1 MLKNPNNRLYAIVD
15 ATDEK
20 AVGALKAALMP
31 YEPKYREGK
40 TVVIGGFN
48 DVLFV
53 EFCKREGPIF
63 DIMKNLAN
71 SYNFYPFYVIEE
83 GKSKHPKKDKF
94 GNSIQYFVV
103 EAAIADFAIPTQGF
117 DEWLKEFRAVAKA
130 IHHDDSVFLKLH
142 GYLRKEDGTVH
153 VLLANTESVNRQA
166 KADGVKLGEKGW
178 KEAVLKMAS
187 LLKIEMEFKKIRY
200 KYL

>member
-1 MLKNPNNRLYAIVD
+1 M
-15 ATDEK
+15 
-20 AVGALKAALMP
+20 
-31 YEPKYREGK
+31 
-40 TVVIGGFN
+40 
-48 DVLFV
+48 
-53 EFCKREGPIF
+53 
-63 DIMKNLAN
+63 
-71 SYNFYPFYVIEE
+71 
-83 GKSKHPKKDKF
+83 
-94 GNSIQYFVV
+94 
-103 EAAIADFAIPTQGF
+103 
-117 DEWLKEFRAVAKA
+117 AKA